1 MFLQSRSNT
10 THCSSGAY
18 PGDKH
23 IDFPVRILPDFLSGS
38 TLMDGRVSMIVE
50 LLQNQRTG
58 SDRLQFF
65 GTRHSAFHAVRT
77 GSQDKLRPKGFQQV
91 ATLHAHS
98 VRHSQNQFIAF
109 GSRNKSKPHPGIS
122 AGRFDNRHTGFQQP
136 FRFRIFYHSQC
147 DTILYTAR
155 RIKIFQFDNHMSFQ
169 VFTPAIIIQLQ
180 QRSVAHQVGKPL
192 CYFFHN
198 LYSELLIIQKYGE
211 VRSSQIP

>member
-91 ATLHAHS
+91 AALHAHS
-98 VRHSQNQFIAF
+98 
-109 GSRNKSKPHPGIS
+109 
-122 AGRFDNRHTGFQQP
+122 QQS